1 MFVLKHLLK
10 KEENKNINHASPRN
24 DRHAAGQ
31 IEVAADQLKGII
43 EQMKLAAV
51 SLNQTSESSKQS
63 TMELM
68 NQLEETVKNTLQV
81 SEKMRMIESSALKIS
96 AASQEIHSNSQLFY
110 EEVVHSWKALKKLQ
124 DEMNQLRESHR
135 VLLQQMDSLVNRSQK
150 INQILST
157 IDSISRRT
165 SILALNASIEAARA
179 GEHGKGFAVVANE
192 VGKLAGQTS
201 KAVEQ
206 TREILSVIQ
215 KEITSTTG
223 MVKKETEQIE
233 NGSKE
238 MMNVLGILDSFKEKL
253 SDITA
258 MVSDSAHAVD
268 AQTDS
273 VQKIAVLLEAI
284 SNMAM
289 ENKEHAHKV
298 AVDMDHQHQNVEQI
312 MSIND
317 ALEKTSN
324 ELHSLIK
331 DEDGIAVHIDETV
344 IDSTKKELFHLLQS
358 RPLYEMNQYQHKKI
372 SR

>member
-10 KEENKNINHASPRN
+10 KEENKNIHHPSSRD

-51 SLNQTSESSKQS
+51 SLNQTSASSKQS
-63 TMELM
+63 TIELM
-68 NQLEETVKNTLQV
+68 RHLEETVKDTLQV
-81 SEKMRMIESSALKIS
+81 SEKMRMIESFALKIS
-96 AASQEIHSNSQLFY
+96 AASQEIHSSSQLFY
-110 EEVVHSWKALKKLQ
+110 EELVHSWNALKKLQ
-124 DEMNQLRESHR
+124 DEMEQLRESHR

-157 IDSISRRT
+157 IGSISQRT
-165 SILALNASIEAARA
+165 SILALHASIEAART
-179 GEHGKGFAVVANE
+179 GEHGKGFSVVANE

-215 KEITSTTG
+215 KEIASTTG

-238 MMNVLGILDSFKEKL
+238 MINVLGILDSFKDKL

-258 MVSDSAHAVD
+258 RFGASGGRTNRKRPKNRGLIEDD
-268 AQTDS
+268 F
-273 VQKIAVLLEAI
+273 
-284 SNMAM
+284 
-289 ENKEHAHKV
+289 
-298 AVDMDHQHQNVEQI
+298 QHG
-312 MSIND
+312 
-317 ALEKTSN
+317 
-324 ELHSLIK
+324 
-331 DEDGIAVHIDETV
+331 DG
-344 IDSTKKELFHLLQS
+344 K
-358 RPLYEMNQYQHKKI
+358 
-372 SR
+372 